1 MSLLLLQCTQK
12 IRLTVQMAYFHILLL
27 NSSISLS
34 VSLRQPTHFHTPKL
48 YSPRNNLTSMCP
60 HSFFALFYCGIPPP
74 HQKKKSSQ
82 FKEEQ
87 EQVQQKMSSVR
98 CNVPNDKKNSKK
110 PWHHQMS
117 ARPRYS
123 EGYRLRRHGR
133 VI

>member
-60 HSFFALFYCGIPPP
+60 HSFFALFYCDIPPR
-74 HQKKKSSQ
+74 HQKKRVLNSRKNKS
-82 FKEEQ
+82 
-87 EQVQQKMSSVR
+87 R
-98 CNVPNDKKNSKK
+98 CNKKCQAFGVMFRMTKK
-110 PWHHQMS
+110 TLKNPGITKCQPGQDTQK
-117 ARPRYS
+117 ATDCDDTA
-123 EGYRLRRHGR
+123 G
-133 VI
+133 